1 MAVFGTFSER
11 PAQSV
16 RNGPGSTTVTRIP
29 SGAHSLASASDSP
42 STANL
47 VAL

>member
-1 MAVFGTFSER
+1 MGLLLAER

-16 RNGPGSTTVTRIP
+16 RKPLGATMVTLIPNGAV
-29 SGAHSLASASDSP
+29 SLDKDSESP